1 MRMRDSISA
10 VKPGRKWFDSFLDE
24 KLIHN
29 PYIKKFYQ
37 EKNLPEEKLGL
48 FFPFYF
54 VMSQMSWRPISQND
68 QTHAKNIPANAAW
81 FLTCVCLTN
90 L

>member
-1 MRMRDSISA
+1 MIR
-10 VKPGRKWFDSFLDE
+10 
-24 KLIHN
+24 LIFRWKT
-29 PYIKKFYQ
+29 YSQSQYKKIYQ
-37 EKNLPEEKLGL
+37 EKNLPEEKLEL

-68 QTHAKNIPANAAW
+68 QTYVKNIPANAAW
-81 FLTCVCLTN
+81 FLTCARLTN

>member
-1 MRMRDSISA
+1 MIR
-10 VKPGRKWFDSFLDE
+10 
-24 KLIHN
+24 LIFRLKT
-29 PYIKKFYQ
+29 YSQSQYKKIYQ
-37 EKNLPEEKLGL
+37 EKNLPEEKLEL

-68 QTHAKNIPANAAW
+68 QTHVKNIPANAAW